1 MKRILLMMAVWLVAS
16 VTMAANDTDTLV
28 MRIKGMRCEECAH
41 KVGGALRK
49 YAGVEGI
56 DFDLEKRV
64 ARVAY
69 DPARVSADT
78 LLGRLRG
85 TRYNP
90 TPYSRDE
97 VIRRGM
103 GLKVQDMHCQRCA
116 KRIAERLGQMEGID
130 SLSPDVEKHYVFVR
144 YDANKTSK
152 DNIREVLSGMG
163 FTPVNYYTS
172 KNISYAY
179 FLLPEDEAND
189 ETLETALSLDGVDDA
204 NVSRLQKS
212 LAITFVNDETSEQQL
227 LEQLRQSGIKA
238 EIPAPHECK
247 EK

>member
-1 MKRILLMMAVWLVAS
+1 MMAVWLMACVAK
-16 VTMAANDTDTLV
+16 AANESDTLV

-49 YAGVEGI
+49 YNGVEGI

-90 TPYSRDE
+90 TPYSRNE

-116 KRIAERLGQMEGID
+116 QRIEQRLGQMEGID
-130 SLSPDVEKHYVFVR
+130 SLAPNVEKHYVFVR

-152 DNIREVLSGMG
+152 AAIREVLSGMG

-179 FLLPEDEAND
+179 FLIPEEAAND
-189 ETLETALSLDGVDDA
+189 ETLVTTLSLDGVDDA
-204 NVSRLQKS
+204 NVSRRQKS
-212 LAITFVNDETSEQQL
+212 LAITFVNDETSEQKL
-227 LEQLRQSGIKA
+227 LEELRQNGIKA

-247 EK
+247 EER

>member
-1 MKRILLMMAVWLVAS
+1 
-16 VTMAANDTDTLV
+16 
-28 MRIKGMRCEECAH
+28 
-41 KVGGALRK
+41 
-49 YAGVEGI
+49 
-56 DFDLEKRV
+56 
-64 ARVAY
+64 
-69 DPARVSADT
+69 
-78 LLGRLRG
+78 
-85 TRYNP
+85 
-90 TPYSRDE
+90 
-97 VIRRGM
+97 M

-152 DNIREVLSGMG
+152 DDIREVLSGMG

-227 LEQLRQSGIKA
+227 LDQLRQSGIKA